1 MKELNK
7 LFSDIEFQYQHESNK
22 HKKLKICKYSFEIS
36 KVVILSLSTGLAFI
50 NIFAILSMILV
61 PIIDSIKHNSDVD
74 SRLFQTK
81 LKKDLLKELLN
92 YKSSTHKE
100 LTEDEIL
107 HLYNKITNK
116 LSVINTF

>member
-7 LFSDIEFQYQHESNK
+7 LFSDIEFQYQDESMK
-22 HKKLKICKYSFEIS
+22 HRKLKICKYSFEIS

-50 NIFAILSMILV
+50 SIFAILSMILI

-92 YKSSTHKE
+92 YKSSTYKE

>member
-1 MKELNK
+1 
-7 LFSDIEFQYQHESNK
+7 
-22 HKKLKICKYSFEIS
+22 
-36 KVVILSLSTGLAFI
+36 
-50 NIFAILSMILV
+50 MILV

-92 YKSSTHKE
+92 YKSSSTYKE

>member
-1 MKELNK
+1 
-7 LFSDIEFQYQHESNK
+7 
-22 HKKLKICKYSFEIS
+22 
-36 KVVILSLSTGLAFI
+36 
-50 NIFAILSMILV
+50 MILV
-61 PIIDSIKHNSDVD
+61 PIIESIKHNSDVD

-92 YKSSTHKE
+92 YKSSSTYKE

-107 HLYNKITNK
+107 HLYDKITNK

>member
-1 MKELNK
+1 
-7 LFSDIEFQYQHESNK
+7 
-22 HKKLKICKYSFEIS
+22 
-36 KVVILSLSTGLAFI
+36 
-50 NIFAILSMILV
+50 MILV
-61 PIIDSIKHNSDVD
+61 PIIDSIKNDSNVD

-92 YKSSTHKE
+92 YKSSTYKDLNE
-100 LTEDEIL
+100 EKIL